1 MELGTNNKIQSA
13 YRPLVQGLMR
23 ANSQNGQLAAEDD
36 MSPFE
41 KQRAAEQAAK
51 EQQKAAEE
59 HRKKQAEEQALKQ
72 KEQEQ
77 EMLEQELENSKKEA
91 EAMEDM
97 FEAFAKC
104 IKIAARITKG
114 DIVPMKDMKFLAE
127 HEPDMYKQAILM
139 RMPNDHPKKH
149 KSLINDEEE
158 ETADNDMSAE
168 NAGADASAENTAEA
182 CEEAPA
188 AEPASDAG

>member
-1 MELGTNNKIQSA
+1 MDIGTTNTIQSS
-13 YRPLVQGLMR
+13 YRPLVQDQMR
-23 ANSQNGQLAAEDD
+23 AGTANGTLTSDEE
-36 MSPFE
+36 MTPFE
-41 KQRAAEQAAK
+41 KQRAMEQAAK

-59 HRKKQAEEQALKQ
+59 QRRKQAEEQAAKQ

-77 EMLEQELENSKKEA
+77 KMLEEELKSSKEQA

-114 DIVPMKDMKFLAE
+114 DIVPMKDIKFLAE

-139 RMPNDHPKKH
+139 RMPNDHPRKH
-149 KSLINDEEE
+149 KSLIKDDDEA
-158 ETADNDMSAE
+158 TDDTVNPDNAAADESGVEA
-168 NAGADASAENTAEA
+168 AEA
-182 CEEAPA
+182 CDPAPA
-188 AEPASDAG
+188 AETASEAE

>member
-1 MELGTNNKIQSA
+1 MELGTNSKIQTA

-23 ANSQNGQLAAEDD
+23 ASSQNGQLTADEEL
-36 MSPFE
+36 SPFE

-59 HRKKQAEEQALKQ
+59 QQKKQAEEQAAKQ

-77 EMLEQELENSKKEA
+77 KMLEEQLKSSKEEA

-114 DIVPMKDMKFLAE
+114 DIVPMKDMKYLAE

-149 KSLINDEEE
+149 KSLVNDEDED
-158 ETADNDMSAE
+158 TDDTMSADS
-168 NAGADASAENTAEA
+168 AGADESAENTAET
-182 CEEAPA
+182 CEAAPT
-188 AEPASDAG
+188 AETSSDAE

>member
-1 MELGTNNKIQSA
+1 MDIGTTNTIQSS
-13 YRPLVQGLMR
+13 YRPLVQDLMR
-23 ANSQNGQLAAEDD
+23 AGSANGKLTSDEE
-36 MSPFE
+36 MTPFE
-41 KQRAAEQAAK
+41 KQRAMEQAAK

-59 HRKKQAEEQALKQ
+59 QRRKQAEEQAAKQ

-77 EMLEQELENSKKEA
+77 KMLEEELKSSKEQA

-114 DIVPMKDMKFLAE
+114 DIVPMKDIKFLAE

-149 KSLINDEEE
+149 KSLIKDDEEA
-158 ETADNDMSAE
+158 TDDTVTTDNAAE
-168 NAGADASAENTAEA
+168 NESDVEAAEV
-182 CEEAPA
+182 CAPA
-188 AEPASDAG
+188 EKTASDAE

>member
-1 MELGTNNKIQSA
+1 MDIGTSNKIQTA
-13 YRPLVQGLMR
+13 YRPLVRGLMR
-23 ANSQNGQLAAEDD
+23 ASSANGQLTADEE
-36 MSPFE
+36 MTPFE
-41 KQRAAEQAAK
+41 KQRAMEQAAK

-59 HRKKQAEEQALKQ
+59 QRRKQAEEQAAKQ

-77 EMLEQELENSKKEA
+77 KMLEEELKSSKEEA

-97 FEAFAKC
+97 FESFAKC

-114 DIVPMKDMKFLAE
+114 DIVPMKDIKYLAE

-149 KSLINDEEE
+149 KSLIKDEDEASDDTMTAEE
-158 ETADNDMSAE
+158 
-168 NAGADASAENTAEA
+168 AGADESASDTAGTCEA
-182 CEEAPA
+182 APA
-188 AEPASDAG
+188 AETDEEAG